1 MTRDIDALL
10 TGDRHRELLIAANR
24 ADLQHQFLRGLS
36 HALGGPM
43 QSLALS
49 LPEYAGSK
57 IVSPEDL
64 RFVLDVASASLT
76 SLAQILDTSAEFS
89 RLAIA
94 EEAEP
99 VRVEDLF
106 ANLDRFQRFFR
117 ALARAELVRD
127 TGQGLPP
134 VRASVSA
141 MSHALLA
148 VVLNAAEAGSGSRRV
163 LVRAE
168 PDPGGLRFVVQ
179 DDGPGIPPGNRRAVF
194 DAFHTG
200 KGDGHR
206 GLGLTVA
213 RLLVAEQGGR
223 VEIEEPEG
231 GAWPGARVVVTVPVW
246 G

>member
-1 MTRDIDALL
+1 MTWDNDQWLSADRRRD
-10 TGDRHRELLIAANR
+10 LLIAANR

-49 LPEYAGSK
+49 LPEYSGSTG
-57 IVSPEDL
+57 VSSEDV
-64 RFVLDVASASLT
+64 RFILDVAGASLT
-76 SLAQILDTSAEFS
+76 SLGQILDTSAEFS

-94 EEAEP
+94 DEAEP

-117 ALARAELVRD
+117 TLARAELVREA
-127 TGQGLPP
+127 GPGLPP
-134 VRASVSA
+134 LRGSPSA

-148 VVLNAAEAGSGSRRV
+148 VVLNAAEAGGGARRV

-168 PDPGGLRFVVQ
+168 FDPDGLRIVVR
-179 DDGPGIPPGNRRAVF
+179 DDGPGIPAVDRERVF
-194 DAFHTG
+194 APFVTG
-200 KGDGHR
+200 KGAEHR
-206 GLGLTVA
+206 GIGLTVA
-213 RLLVAEQGGR
+213 SLLMGEQEGR
-223 VEIEEPEG
+223 ISVDDPDEG
-231 GAWPGARVVVTVPVW
+231 WPGACVVLTAPLW

>member
-1 MTRDIDALL
+1 MTWDNDEWLSADHRRD
-10 TGDRHRELLIAANR
+10 LLIAANR

-49 LPEYAGSK
+49 LPEYGGSK
-57 IVSPEDL
+57 AVSSEDV
-64 RFVLDVASASLT
+64 RFLLDVASASLA
-76 SLAQILDTSAEFS
+76 SLGQILDTSAEFS

-94 EEAEP
+94 GETEP

-106 ANLDRFQRFFR
+106 SHLDRFQRFFR
-117 ALARAELVRD
+117 VLARAELIREADV
-127 TGQGLPP
+127 GLPP
-134 VRASVSA
+134 VTGSLSA

-148 VVLNAAEAGSGSRRV
+148 VVLNAAEAEGVRRV

-168 PDPGGLRFVVQ
+168 LDPDGLRIVVR
-179 DDGPGIPPGNRRAVF
+179 DDGPGIPPGDRERVF
-194 DAFHTG
+194 APFVTG
-200 KGDGHR
+200 KGAGHR

-213 RLLVAEQGGR
+213 SLLMGEQEGR
-223 VEIEEPEG
+223 ISVDDPDEG
-231 GAWPGARVVVTVPVW
+231 WPGGCVVLTAPLW